1 MAKVAGRVC
10 VGFAHPVVAKYD
22 MSGDAVQYTSGMVL
36 ARGVDVKINP
46 ETSDEEI
53 FYADNGPAES
63 DSGVFSGGTCDLT
76 VDGLLDEAER
86 FILGLSAPEAVT
98 YGAEQ
103 TVNVTKYGEGA
114 VIPDVGIG
122 YIVTYK
128 SGGIYSYV
136 PTILR
141 KAKFKQP
148 GEEHKSSD
156 KKISYQTQKLSAVL
170 FRDDTTKRD
179 WKWKAEAQSTMAA
192 AVAVLDGLL
201 GVKKEE

>member
-1 MAKVAGRVC
+1 MAKAAGRVC
-10 VGFAHPVVAKYD
+10 VGFAHPVVAKYG

-53 FYADNGPAES
+53 FYADDGPAES

-76 VDGLLDEAER
+76 VDGLLGDAER

-98 YGAEQ
+98 YAESK
-103 TVNVTKYGEGA
+103 TANVTKYGEGA
-114 VIPDVGIG
+114 VIPEVGIG
-122 YIVTYK
+122 YIVKYK
-128 SGGIYSYV
+128 SDGIFSYV

-148 GEEHKSSD
+148 GSEHKTSE
-156 KKISYQTQKLSAVL
+156 KKVSYQTQKLSAAL
-170 FRDDTTKRD
+170 FRDDTPARE
-179 WKWKAEAQSTMAA
+179 WKWQVEAQTTMAA
-192 AVAVLDGLL
+192 AVEVLHGIM
-201 GVKKEE
+201 GVAGGV